1 MPSLGEMGGGMPS
14 LGTGASGFGQ
24 QLADLI
30 GGLVGSGASEAT
42 GEETSEGALP
52 DPQDLDPADDID
64 EPDEEAEDESS
75 DAADETANEDDP
87 EASDEEPAPPEEP
100 EPAPPE
106 PAVTPVPPPP
116 EPPVPPAVQEAMPV
130 EKTPCEIAAD
140 ELPQVGE

>member
-42 GEETSEGALP
+42 GEDTSDDALTDQP
-52 DPQDLDPADDID
+52 DLDPADEID
-64 EPDEEAEDESS
+64 EPGEGVHDEEAE
-75 DAADETANEDDP
+75 T
-87 EASDEEPAPPEEP
+87 EPANATEESATDDEAAPQEEP
-100 EPAPPE
+100 EPPE
-106 PAVTPVPPPP
+106 PAVTPVPSEPA
-116 EPPVPPAVQEAMPV
+116 PPVPPAVPEAMPV
-130 EKTPCEIAAD
+130 EQTPCEIAAD